1 MEFDE
6 MKKIWDTQSNV
17 AMYAI
22 DEEALHN
29 RVISKRNKA
38 ARNAS
43 KMEGILIF
51 SLLFA
56 SGIIWS
62 SMIFKANYELPSLVL
77 SGIMLV
83 VAGAI
88 FLGRRK
94 RMSWQNGFENT
105 MLGDIDQAIANA
117 SYQVALSKSS
127 RWLYLTVSVFAV
139 LSVFNEASE
148 WWKGLLVTLFFIVGY
163 FAARWEHKTFYVSQ
177 KRSLETVRKKL
188 LQFQE
193 EGNVE
198 TGL

>member
-6 MKKIWDTQSNV
+6 MKKIWNTQTNE

-22 DEEALHN
+22 DEDALHN
-29 RVISKRNKA
+29 RVISKRKKA

-62 SMIFKANYELPSLVL
+62 AMIYKSNYELPSLVL
-77 SGIMLV
+77 ACIMLL

-139 LSVFNEASE
+139 LSVFNEAND

-177 KRSLETVRKKL
+177 KRNLESMRNKL

-193 EGNVE
+193 NS
-198 TGL
+198 TSDIQL

>member
-1 MEFDE
+1 
-6 MKKIWDTQSNV
+6 
-17 AMYAI
+17 
-22 DEEALHN
+22 
-29 RVISKRNKA
+29 
-38 ARNAS
+38 
-43 KMEGILIF
+43 
-51 SLLFA
+51 
-56 SGIIWS
+56 
-62 SMIFKANYELPSLVL
+62 
-77 SGIMLV
+77 
-83 VAGAI
+83 
-88 FLGRRK
+88 
-94 RMSWQNGFENT
+94 MSWQNGFENT

-177 KRSLETVRKKL
+177 KRRLESVRKKL